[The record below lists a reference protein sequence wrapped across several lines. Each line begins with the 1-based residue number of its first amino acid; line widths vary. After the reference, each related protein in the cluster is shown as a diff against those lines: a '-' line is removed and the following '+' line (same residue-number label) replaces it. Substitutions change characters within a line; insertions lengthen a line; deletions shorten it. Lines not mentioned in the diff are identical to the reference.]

1 MRGIVVYIVLI
12 SALIAGICG
21 NLSALAEDKKDIHDE
36 KFSLYY
42 VERNSSS
49 PVEQY
54 MLEND
59 PPTLRSVTVTPK
71 SPGPGDAITITAA
84 IVNDPMKTSGKP
96 ISASLYYSRDDGESW
111 RKVTMEEAGASRE
124 NWRGVIPP
132 AGYPGTLKYFFTA
145 EDDGGNMLIELPK
158 VKVEWGGIRHPIFP
172 LEVYDAN
179 DDFRMV
185 PNNLDILS
193 AGVAYDGNILY
204 FTLRVEGKIS
214 SGTVTPFDV
223 YVYSVGLF
231 YPDRLVDGS
240 VRTDH
245 VLVHTQ
251 HGQFLQ
257 FPVIGLL
264 NTDRQLAEIR
274 SADARFYTDG
284 ERLFMRFSADAL
296 KNGKFDKLRIV
307 FGSAR
312 AVSYSPVT
320 LQPVDVSMFI
330 NVSSVDRSIEIK

>member
-1 MRGIVVYIVLI
+1 MRGISVCVASIL
-12 SALIAGICG
+12 ALLAGIFG
-21 NLSALAEDKKDIHDE
+21 NVYALAEDKGILDE

-59 PPTLRSVTVTPK
+59 PPVLKNVMVSPK
-71 SPGPGDAITITAA
+71 SPGAGDAITVTAT

-96 ISASLYYSRDDGESW
+96 ISASLYYSRDEGETW
-111 RKVTMEEAGASRE
+111 RKVAMEEAGASRE

-132 AGYPGTLKYFFTA
+132 AGYPGNLQYFFTA

-158 VKVEWGGIRHPIFP
+158 VKVEWGGISHPIFP
-172 LEVYDAN
+172 LEVYDDN

-193 AGVAYDGNILY
+193 AGVAFDGDNLY
-204 FTLRVEGKIS
+204 FTTRVEGKIS

-274 SADARFYTDG
+274 TADARFYTDG

-296 KNGKFDKLRIV
+296 KDGHFDRLKII

-312 AVSYSPVT
+312 AISYSPVT

-330 NVSSVDRSIEIK
+330 NISNVDRSITIE